1 MGYFTFKMNI
11 MKLFFMATVVVLT
24 SVGAVS
30 CKSHGTCPAYGNS
43 TIKKTNSLNN
53 EFQVNQNTNFTVIER
68 N

>member
-1 MGYFTFKMNI
+1 
-11 MKLFFMATVVVLT
+11 MKLVLVASIVVLT

-43 TIKKTNSLNN
+43 TIKKSNNLNN
-53 EFQVNQNTNFTVIER
+53 GFQVNQNTTNEVIGR

>member
-1 MGYFTFKMNI
+1 
-11 MKLFFMATVVVLT
+11 MKLVLVAIVVVLT

-43 TIKKTNSLNN
+43 TIKKSKSLNN
-53 EFQVNQNTNFTVIER
+53 DFQVNQNSTNEVIGR